1 MAGSLPPSST
11 PQGINRSPARAA
23 MARPVLVS
31 RELDHVHG
39 VHYGCARCAQTGDTP
54 EHRRCTDLLPA
65 GDEFAGDSE
74 VTSEGL
80 TRTAAPASSA
90 ATASTPGMS
99 NGKFQGVI
107 TPTTGYGR
115 YTLVSF
121 LVAVSG
127 PCGLNFFSARNFCAR
142 SA

>member
-1 MAGSLPPSST
+1 
-11 PQGINRSPARAA
+11 
-23 MARPVLVS
+23 MARPVLVEPVNCTMSTASTTAAPVAPRPVTHAKTGGAPICSQPRASS
-31 RELDHVHG
+31 R
-39 VHYGCARCAQTGDTP
+39 A
-54 EHRRCTDLLPA
+54 
-65 GDEFAGDSE
+65 DSG

-99 NGKFQGVI
+99 NGKFHGVI

-127 PCGLNFFSARNFCAR
+127 PCGLNFFSARNFRAR